1 MAEKASIVPSGEIAL
16 SLLQRWLAGMASQ
29 LLRRLGGAVS
39 QFPSRVPSFFAFD
52 FDPPDTCC
60 EIKD

>member
-1 MAEKASIVPSGEIAL
+1 MAEKASIVPLAEIAL

-29 LLRRLGGAVS
+29 LLRRLGGPVS

-52 FDPPDTCC
+52 TPDACC